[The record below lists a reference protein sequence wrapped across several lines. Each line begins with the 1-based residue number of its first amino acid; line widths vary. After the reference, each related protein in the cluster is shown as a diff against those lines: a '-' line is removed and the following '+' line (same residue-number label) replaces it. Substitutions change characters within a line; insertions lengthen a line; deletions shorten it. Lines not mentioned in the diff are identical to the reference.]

1 MSIPIYAGAFAI
13 SLAIFLIGIYIG
25 SLIDQSN
32 LKGISDDVAS
42 ISMRVASV
50 QVLLLSDGNES
61 FCPLYTSELDAL
73 DKDVEDVGYKLS
85 FMEDNRG
92 AYDDELKRRYFVLE
106 AESYL
111 LSKKVK
117 TLCGDDSALLIHF
130 YSNKNCERCK
140 DQGTEVLKAREALES
155 QGIKVKL
162 FSFDGGLDS
171 PVAEA
176 FEAQY
181 GVSGYPT
188 IVIDEKTYPGFRD
201 SREIQALVKGS

>member
-1 MSIPIYAGAFAI
+1 MI

-32 LKGISDDVAS
+32 LNDISDDVES
-42 ISMRVASV
+42 ISTRVAAV
-50 QVLLLSDGNES
+50 QILLLSDGNES
-61 FCPLYTSELDAL
+61 FCPLYTSELDSL
-73 DKDVEDVGYKLS
+73 DHDIEEVGYKLS
-85 FMEDNRG
+85 FMEDNRK
-92 AYDDELKRRYFVLE
+92 AFDDDLKRRYFVLE

-117 TLCGDDSALLIHF
+117 QICGDESALLIHF
-130 YSNKNCERCK
+130 YSNKDCARCA
-140 DQGTEVLKAREALES
+140 DQGTEVLKARDALEG

-162 FSFDGGLDS
+162 FSFDGELDS

-188 IVIDEKTYPGFRD
+188 IVIDERTYPGFLDRG
-201 SREIQALVKGS
+201 EIEALVKGS